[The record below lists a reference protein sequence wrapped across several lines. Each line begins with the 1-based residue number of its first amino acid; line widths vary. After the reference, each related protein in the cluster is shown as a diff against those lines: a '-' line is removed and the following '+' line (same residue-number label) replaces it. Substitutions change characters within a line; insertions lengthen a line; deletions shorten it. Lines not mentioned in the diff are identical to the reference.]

1 MRRSKLISLPLS
13 LALATSSFATGFG
26 ASAESNDYLEF
37 SMTNIEYDASSEE
50 QWIDIFVTHA
60 YGKDLEMD
68 GLYAV
73 QGAIYYQTEYF
84 EFVKGDTASCYG
96 TLTGNDKNNGEIVA
110 DGKFDIPE
118 SYDGAYYFTIMSS
131 GNEINP
137 I

>member
-60 YGKDLEMD
+60 YGKDLE
-68 GLYAV
+68 
-73 QGAIYYQTEYF
+73 
-84 EFVKGDTASCYG
+84 
-96 TLTGNDKNNGEIVA
+96 
-110 DGKFDIPE
+110 
-118 SYDGAYYFTIMSS
+118 
-131 GNEINP
+131 
-137 I
+137 